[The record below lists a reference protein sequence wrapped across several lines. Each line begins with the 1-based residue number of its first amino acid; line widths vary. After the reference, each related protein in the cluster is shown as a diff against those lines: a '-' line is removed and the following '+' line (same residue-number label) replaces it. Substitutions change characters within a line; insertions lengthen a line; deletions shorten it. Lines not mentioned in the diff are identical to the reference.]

1 MFRRLWLWLGD
12 IWNKLLSN
20 VSVESWGRS
29 MEEIKEL
36 IYTIIWMILMIFCTF
51 VNNVIGIV
59 ILEAIDIKHTIR
71 QAKDEVIKWKIL
83 YKYY

>member
-1 MFRRLWLWLGD
+1 
-12 IWNKLLSN
+12 
-20 VSVESWGRS
+20 

-71 QAKDEVIKWKIL
+71 QAKDEVIK
-83 YKYY
+83 